1 MKNVKLKT
9 FEFKDKK
16 YHNQDKYGMI
26 AQDLLEHLPNEFK
39 GIVRENKPK
48 KDGDKEY
55 LSIDYMKLSLV
66 LWGCCQEQQSKI
78 EYLES
83 KLFETIARVE
93 ALEKPKAKSKAKA
106 KS

>member
-1 MKNVKLKT
+1 
-9 FEFKDKK
+9 
-16 YHNQDKYGMI
+16 MI
-26 AQDLLEHLPNEFK
+26 AQDLLGHLPNEFK

-78 EYLES
+78 EHLEAR
-83 KLFETIARVE
+83 LFE
-93 ALEKPKAKSKAKA
+93 LEDIVKDKKKSTPKSKAKA